1 MSALANS
8 IVWCADHTLG
18 MPYGCHASQQS
29 CVWLELP
36 GYFHLDWAPK
46 SRRDRGSGIGFDI
59 LHTRPPLRKNSF
71 GYLLSLLII
80 VATLLLDSAVV
91 ATPLH

>member
-1 MSALANS
+1 MLPSNHVCGSSYRGTS
-8 IVWCADHTLG
+8 IWIG
-18 MPYGCHASQQS
+18 RQ
-29 CVWLELP
+29 
-36 GYFHLDWAPK
+36 K